1 MNNFEFN
8 AFKFGNEKH
17 DAFIKSN
24 KPENKFSG
32 EQSGKRKMN

>member
-24 KPENKFSG
+24 KPENKLSG
-32 EQSGKRKMN
+32 EQ

>member
-8 AFKFGNEKH
+8 AFKFGNEEH

-24 KPENKFSG
+24 KPENKFSKA
-32 EQSGKRKMN
+32 Q